1 LPIIGEYTILYILT
15 VSFFWLIGSFVGR
28 LLSLKIKN
36 FFSAK
41 SLFTEKNYIRLVF
54 IIPIFYLFFRI
65 LDIFLITGNYSLN
78 YENLAL
84 YRAILTTG
92 INTVSNFFFFSFFN
106 NLFFFLPCITFYYLL
121 NKNITIFQS
130 CILIFYFI
138 FFVYLSTS
146 RSTLFLSFII
156 LFFFLAFAKIS
167 IKKVILIPL
176 TLVFCYFLLGF
187 LFHGTNADFTNILNY
202 IILPLIAFDRILENP
217 EIVSNDYLLI
227 LRFLKP
233 LLIKFKLSSSS
244 IEQLDYVFFE
254 NNSYTNVYT
263 IFGVYVLSFGIV
275 GATIFIFA
283 IFISCKLLF
292 TIY

>member
-1 LPIIGEYTILYILT
+1 MMFFLKPVFVFFFTWISYFIIYILWWLYDSNLPIIGEYTILYILT

-36 FFSAK
+36 FFSPK

-121 NKNITIFQS
+121 NKNITIFQIIYYVS
-130 CILIFYFI
+130 CF
-138 FFVYLSTS
+138 
-146 RSTLFLSFII
+146 
-156 LFFFLAFAKIS
+156 
-167 IKKVILIPL
+167 
-176 TLVFCYFLLGF
+176 
-187 LFHGTNADFTNILNY
+187 
-202 IILPLIAFDRILENP
+202 
-217 EIVSNDYLLI
+217 
-227 LRFLKP
+227 
-233 LLIKFKLSSSS
+233 
-244 IEQLDYVFFE
+244 
-254 NNSYTNVYT
+254 
-263 IFGVYVLSFGIV
+263 
-275 GATIFIFA
+275 
-283 IFISCKLLF
+283 
-292 TIY
+292 